1 MALNNSKQKV
11 QLHQNFNFYGIIS
24 FSSQGK
30 RKVGVHLHR
39 VFASERSHIK
49 SITDIQFHLNMKT
62 VLREVPVKSVPPS

>member
-11 QLHQNFNFYGIIS
+11 QLHQNFTFYGIIS

-39 VFASERSHIK
+39 VFAYERSHIK
-49 SITDIQFHLNMKT
+49 SITDI
-62 VLREVPVKSVPPS
+62 